1 MILDLFICIML
12 LPFWPFI
19 YIYNFFLDR
28 RSPVVCSENSAYSI
42 CLEILRKNNKTFGIL
57 ASPNEYTDVWTRDA
71 FFSIIGLKSKG
82 YKWHQNTINTLTKYQ
97 RDDGLIPLYVGP
109 GDACSKLI
117 CRAKPNG
124 KIKPTYYDS
133 KTGDVVTDSCFQ
145 YIILVGDCPASKRAW
160 DFMQQ
165 FVKNGLIYENGLGSW
180 MDTVYHCGHVL
191 YTNMLYYK
199 AAIVLGKLNIANTI
213 KSQLFKTLW
222 GGSYFYCS
230 TSIKSFDQVGNA
242 LAIKW
247 LLTDQTKI
255 DSIINHR
262 KKHFTLGLVNP
273 PCLPKVDNV
282 YLPCYLIGNQ
292 EYHNFGW
299 TWVNLLFLSVM
310 NDSEVELKLFE
321 TEIQKRG
328 TMYEIY
334 AAYGPTNQLF
344 CRSQSDFSEAAGM
357 YLMCSKKPKTTIKF
371 DIIDVQEEDTPEYTE
386 EETSEDTSE
395 IFKWLG
401 FGFVAVSGIIQAIR
415 ALTIADGTLSFW
427 SQISVIIGSISQ
439 IIYFIFKKNWP
450 FVLIQLGI
458 IVLSSINIY
467 DVVNM
472 RGIDAIT
479 HV

>member
-1 MILDLFICIML
+1 MILDLFICFIL
-12 LPFWPFI
+12 LPFVPFI

-28 RSPVVCSENSAYSI
+28 RSPVKCTKNTAYNI
-42 CLEILRKNNKTFGIL
+42 CLEILRKNNKSFGIL

-71 FFSIIGLKSKG
+71 FFSIIGLNSKG
-82 YKWHQNTINTLTKYQ
+82 YDWGENTIETLTKYQ
-97 RDDGLIPLYVGP
+97 RLDGLIPLYVGP

-124 KIKPTYYDS
+124 KIKATYGDS

-145 YIILVGDCPASKRAW
+145 YIILVGECEASKRAW

-180 MDTVYHCGHVL
+180 MDTVYHSGHVL
-191 YTNMLYYK
+191 YTNVLYYR
-199 AAIVLGKLNIANTI
+199 AAIVLGKNKVADTI
-213 KSQLFKTLW
+213 KSRLFETLW

-247 LLTDQTKI
+247 SLTDQAKK
-255 DSIINHR
+255 DSIITHR
-262 KKHFTLGLVNP
+262 KKHFRLGLVNP

-310 NDSEVELKLFE
+310 NDSEELKIFE
-321 TEIQKRG
+321 TEIKKRG

-334 AAYGPTNQLF
+334 ADYGPTNQLF
-344 CRSQSDFSEAAGM
+344 CRSQPDFSEAAGM
-357 YLMCSKKPKTTIKF
+357 YLMCSKKPATNINFNIF
-371 DIIDVQEEDTPEYTE
+371 DVEE
-386 EETSEDTSE
+386 EETLEDTSE

-401 FGFVAVSGIIQAIR
+401 FGFVAASGIIQAIR

-427 SQISVIIGSISQ
+427 SQMSVIVGSIFQ
-439 IIYFIFKKNWP
+439 TIYFFLKANWQ
-450 FVLIQLGI
+450 FILIQLGI
-458 IVLSSINIY
+458 IVLSCINIY
-467 DVVNM
+467 DVVQS
-472 RGIDAIT
+472 RGIDVTSQI
-479 HV
+479 